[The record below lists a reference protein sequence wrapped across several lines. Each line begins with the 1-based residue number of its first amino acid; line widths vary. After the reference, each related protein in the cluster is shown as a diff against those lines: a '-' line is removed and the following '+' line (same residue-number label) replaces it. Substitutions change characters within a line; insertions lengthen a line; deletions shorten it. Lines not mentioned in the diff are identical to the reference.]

1 MEESTKNSFYNFL
14 LANSKPVT
22 QETSKVKKHYL
33 IIAWLVLFLIN
44 VLVVW
49 FGWNYSVS
57 PIFNL
62 STISFTQSILLYSIV
77 KVLTRGLFSL

>member
-14 LANSKPVT
+14 LANSKPVAR
-22 QETSKVKKHYL
+22 ETSKVKRQYL
-33 IIAWLVLFLIN
+33 IIAWMVLFLIN

-57 PIFNL
+57 PIFDL
-62 STISFTQSILLYSIV
+62 STISFAQSVLLYSIA
-77 KVLTRGLFSL
+77 KALSRGFFSL